1 MPRGVP
7 KKINHEER
15 IAGLKARIDKKQAEL
30 KELRSQ
36 LADAEN
42 AFNNQKNEE
51 LRNFLD
57 GEGIDATRAGELIR
71 RALEM
76 EKQQNQQYWLAV
88 RASFTAAQ

>member
-76 EKQQNQQYWLAV
+76 EKQQNQQY
-88 RASFTAAQ
+88 